1 MKNTIRFIVLL
12 FIMMTALPNVIA
24 VSLSASANR
33 VEIHSIIEVCVVSLV
48 LFFCIR
54 GLISCIKG
62 EGYNNFSAKYHT
74 EKMNEHLFKNDL
86 SPFEIE
92 SAKRVKELMETRK
105 KSQFIQGST
114 INQLQKNKKQMT
126 ISLK

>member
-1 MKNTIRFIVLL
+1 MKNTIKFIILL
-12 FIMMTALPNVIA
+12 YVIMSTLPNAFA
-24 VSLSASANR
+24 VSLSASANQI
-33 VEIHSIIEVCVVSLV
+33 EIHSIIEVCVVLTV
-48 LFFCIR
+48 LFLCIR

-114 INQLQKNKKQMT
+114 INQLQKTKKQMT